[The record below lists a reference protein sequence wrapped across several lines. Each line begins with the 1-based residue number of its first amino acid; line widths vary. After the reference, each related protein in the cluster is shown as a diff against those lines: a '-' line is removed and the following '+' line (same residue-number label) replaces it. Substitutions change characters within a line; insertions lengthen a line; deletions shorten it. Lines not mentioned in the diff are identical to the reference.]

1 MAELGRI
8 SGQMLTANLERLGVD
23 LAFETD
29 QLYLDVSA
37 RGIGINTDAFSR
49 QLEINGTTQTQSL
62 IAPRLDING
71 LTVQNNEIVSLS
83 GPIYIS
89 ASGGQNG
96 TILFDRNETDGL
108 FFDGNVIG
116 SKLLNTN
123 IELRPHG
130 TGSVSITDNV
140 EVYADVRVT
149 GNIQIDGDLG
159 FKGQLIV
166 GDSASDTVTINPE
179 FTQSLTPYTDN
190 TYNLGSP
197 TKYWNGMFLA
207 EDTQLNFGN
216 IKVSFNNIETTVS
229 NSNLELYGS
238 GTGGVLVESLKFNDN
253 VIANTNGS
261 IIISPNVVFDKTN
274 AIVAPVGTTAN
285 RPTLTQAEFR
295 YNTTLDTFE
304 GFTTAKIQF
313 NGVADADGNT
323 RVVAARPRTLNND
336 TLSFFVNSVL
346 TTTISP
352 TDVSTTVFEVNNT
365 LKFSTAGTL
374 ISTVQDNLDIN
385 LLVSGTANVNTENI
399 GFNQNTITGIADSV
413 ILSATGQGYYVLAGD
428 NAMVIPSGPTL
439 TVIPP
444 STSTGD
450 FRFNTDTNEFEVFD
464 GVAYGIIT
472 GSGQTITIDEMDDI
486 TDIYSLILG

>member
-49 QLEINGTTQTQSL
+49 QLEVNGTTQTQSL
-62 IAPRLDING
+62 ITPRVDVGG
-71 LTVQNNEIVSLS
+71 LTIQTNQISSLS

-96 TILFDRNETDGL
+96 TVLFDRNETDGL
-108 FFDGNVIG
+108 YFDGNVIG
-116 SKLLNTN
+116 SKVLNSS

-130 TGSVSITDNV
+130 SGVVSITDNV
-140 EVYADVRVT
+140 EVYSNIHVT

-166 GDSASDTVTINPE
+166 GDSTSDTVTINPE

-190 TYNLGSP
+190 TYNLGSS
-197 TKYWNGMFLA
+197 TKFWGGMFLSQ
-207 EDTQLNFGN
+207 DTQLNFGN
-216 IKVSFNNIETTVS
+216 IRAQFNTIETTVS

-238 GTGGVLVESLKFNDN
+238 AAGGVLVESLRFNDN
-253 VIANTNGS
+253 VITGTSGS
-261 IIISPNVVFDKTN
+261 IGITPNVVFDKTT

-285 RPTLTQAEFR
+285 RPVLTQADFR

-304 GFTTAKIQF
+304 GSTTAKIQF

-323 RVVAARPRTLNND
+323 RVIASRPRTLNND
-336 TLSFFVNSVL
+336 TLSFFANGSLV
-346 TTTISP
+346 TTINP
-352 TDVSTTVFEVNNT
+352 TAVSVTTFEINQT
-365 LKFSTAGTL
+365 LRLASSGTL
-374 ISTVQDNLDIN
+374 ITTVQNNLDIN
-385 LLVSGTANVNTENI
+385 LLVSGTAKINTENI
-399 GFNQNTITGIADSV
+399 GFNQNTIYGLVDNIELDTTGR
-413 ILSATGQGYYVLAGD
+413 GYYVLAGS
-428 NAMVIPSGPTL
+428 NGMVIPNGPTL
-439 TVIPP
+439 TTIPP
-444 STSTGD
+444 TTQLGD
-450 FRFNTDTNEFEVFD
+450 FRYNTSIGEFEVYD
-464 GVAYGIIT
+464 GVAYGQIT
-472 GSGQTITIDEMDDI
+472 GSGQTVTVDQMEEFV
-486 TDIYSLILG
+486 DIYTLILG